1 MGRGSSLGKL
11 ERIDQLI
18 GKLKAGD
25 TFTAGA
31 LAEELGVSLRTL
43 MRDLDTLRAKG
54 FPIDSDRGRG
64 GGIKLYS
71 RWGIGRL
78 TLNYREVIDLLLAM
92 KVLEKL
98 NSQLFLTSLESVRN
112 KLHASFPDSQ
122 RPQIKLIR
130 DRILIGELAPNTIMQ
145 DYSMA
150 VNNQQ
155 NDSILESFFEQKCLN
170 ICYRKKDGTISQR
183 LVEIHFLYL
192 SWPAWYLVCFDH
204 LRNQSRMF
212 LLDRI
217 QSVKIT
223 DKKFQTKKIKYFAQ
237 ELEQFS
243 TPL

>member
-11 ERIDQLI
+11 ERLDQLI

-43 MRDLDTLRAKG
+43 MRDLDILRTKG

-122 RPQIKLIR
+122 RPKIKLIR
-130 DRILIGELAPNTIMQ
+130 DRILIGELAPNVIMQ

-150 VNNQQ
+150 VNNRQ

-170 ICYRKKDGTISQR
+170 IGYRKKDGTISQR
-183 LVEIHFLYL
+183 LIEIHFLYL

-204 LRNQSRMF
+204 LRNEPRMF
-212 LLDRI
+212 RLDRI
-217 QSVKIT
+217 QSVKII
-223 DKKFQTKKIKYFAQ
+223 DEKFQTKKLNYFAQ
-237 ELEQFS
+237 EFEQFS